1 MCWIYNTIPWCP
13 WLWMVDLMKFYSNV
27 NSEIW
32 TKWNSEFL
40 NITDSSI
47 ELPSNHHLISS
58 LSSHPA
64 SLHILVVPTITL
76 IHSSSSSSL
85 SASTVTTCSWIAP
98 SHLITHSFQLIPW
111 YVEQCRI
118 VIRSLTPCRQSITPY
133 SNLFPY
139 TSTLLLFP
147 YHTFLPFSCFLL
159 HHFILICRDSFGQ
172 VPRNIRI
179 DAFHESQ
186 LIRDQL
192 RRGKERK
199 KERKGEERKGEER
212 REKERKGEKKGKRWD
227 VESV

>member
-1 MCWIYNTIPWCP
+1 
-13 WLWMVDLMKFYSNV
+13 MKFYSNM

-118 VIRSLTPCRQSITPY
+118 VIRSLTLCRQSITPY

-147 YHTFLPFSCFLL
+147 YHTFLPFSSFLL

-179 DAFHESQ
+179 DALHESQ

-192 RRGKERK
+192 RKGKQRRGKERK
-199 KERKGEERKGEER
+199 KGRGGTWRTFREGWRGEER
-212 REKERKGEKKGKRWD
+212 RGD
-227 VESV
+227 VEREEVIEVKSKDG